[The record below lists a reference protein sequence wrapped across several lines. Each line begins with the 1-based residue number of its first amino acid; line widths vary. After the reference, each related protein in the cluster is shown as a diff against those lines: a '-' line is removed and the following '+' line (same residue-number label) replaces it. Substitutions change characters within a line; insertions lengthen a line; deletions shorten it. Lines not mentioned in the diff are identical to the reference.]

1 MYEIGWPEIEQVL
14 QNCRRVILRG
24 KPGTGKTTTPI
35 LTAVTND
42 WPFFTITLTD
52 DTSVQECVGHWMPK
66 GGGVFSWH
74 DGPFALGWRGGKEK
88 KGGLLV
94 INEITKASGAVL
106 TELYNFLDDESIA
119 CKTLPSGETI
129 APGELFRVVAT
140 TNDDL
145 EMLPEALLDR
155 FEARITID
163 HPHPNA
169 IARLQE
175 PYRSFVT
182 NCYKD
187 PQNDVSL
194 RDVYA
199 LSNLIGKGL
208 EPRVASACVFGK
220 RGDDIIVS
228 LGVGER
234 STDPTV
240 TQKTGR

>member
-1 MYEIGWPEIEQVL
+1 MYEVGWKDIEQVL

-35 LTAVTND
+35 LTAVQNE

-74 DGPFALGWRGGKEK
+74 DGPFAMAWRGGPEG
-88 KGGLLV
+88 KGGVLV

-129 APGELFRVVAT
+129 SPGELFRVVAT

-163 HPHPNA
+163 VPHPNA
-169 IARLQE
+169 IARLQD
-175 PYRSFVT
+175 PYKTFVE

-187 PQNDVSL
+187 PNNTISL

-199 LSNLIGKGL
+199 LSNLIAKGI
-208 EPRVASACVFGK
+208 EPRTAAACVFGK
-220 RGDDIIVS
+220 RGDDVIVS
-228 LGVGER
+228 LGVGNR
-234 STDPTV
+234 SENTAV
-240 TQKTGR
+240 TTKSR